1 MPTAIF
7 LLAIASLAALQSR
20 AIRGAKRHQLQ
31 EICRQKGLPDV
42 YEELVRASEGIAFF
56 AATVVVLAGVASTFF
71 ISEILTTNVAAGLWA
86 ILCWVVL
93 VIIPMTLTKFAGV
106 GIVVTTWWLWRPII
120 RLITPVAKS
129 ITKCVATIQWLR
141 DRGKNQ
147 ATADESQDE
156 IRLAMDE
163 AHREGHLDEEAR
175 EMIEGVMELE
185 DAQVSEIMT
194 PRTQVIG
201 ISLSSA
207 WKEAVEAAV
216 ESGYSRLPV
225 WKSSPDDIVGV
236 LHLREILSELAQHQ
250 YTADEGKHKTPNIS
264 DLLRPPYFIPETMSV
279 QSLLRDLQHG
289 KSHMAI
295 VTDEFGGV
303 CGIVTIEDALEEIV
317 GEITDEHDE
326 TLTDGI
332 LVQSDDICETLAKVP
347 IDDLNQ
353 RMHFVLPEE
362 ADYDTIGGFAF
373 HLFGRIPLVGE
384 TITSDGVSLEIL
396 ASSRR
401 QIDRLRVSR
410 LPQTPDSP

>member
-1 MPTAIF
+1 MQTAIF
-7 LLAIASLAALQSR
+7 LLVIASLAALQSR

-31 EICRQKGLPDV
+31 DICHQKGLPDV
-42 YEELVRASEGIAFF
+42 YDELVRASEGVAFF
-56 AATVVVLAGVASTFF
+56 AATVVVLAAVAATFS
-71 ISEILTTNVAAGLWA
+71 ISKLLTTSFSAGLWA
-86 ILCWVVL
+86 GLCWIML
-93 VIIPMTLTKFAGV
+93 VIVPMTLTRFAGV
-106 GIVVTTWWLWRPII
+106 WIVVTTWWLWRPLI
-120 RLITPVAKS
+120 RLITPVLRA
-129 ITKCVATIQWLR
+129 ITKGVEAIQWVLYR
-141 DRGKNQ
+141 TKGH
-147 ATADESQDE
+147 ATADESQEE

-201 ISLSSA
+201 IPLNST
-207 WKEAVEAAV
+207 WKDSVKAAL

-236 LHLREILSELAQHQ
+236 LHLREILAELAQYQ
-250 YTADEGKHKTPNIS
+250 DASSKPKRTDPNLS

-326 TLTDGI
+326 TLADGI
-332 LVQSDDICETLAKVP
+332 LVESNDACETLANVP

-353 RMHFVLPEE
+353 RMHFSLPEE
-362 ADYDTIGGFAF
+362 ADFDTVGGFAF
-373 HLFGRIPLVGE
+373 HVFGRIPSEGE
-384 TITSDGVSLEIL
+384 TIASDGVSLEVL

-401 QIDRLRVSR
+401 RIDRLRITR
-410 LPQTPDSP
+410 LPQTPD

>member
-1 MPTAIF
+1 MQTAIF
-7 LLAIASLAALQSR
+7 LLVIASLAALQSR

-31 EICRQKGLPDV
+31 DICRQKGVPDV
-42 YEELVRASEGIAFF
+42 YDELVRASEGVAFF
-56 AATVVVLAGVASTFF
+56 AATVVVLAGVASTF
-71 ISEILTTNVAAGLWA
+71 SVSKLLTTSFSTGLWA
-86 ILCWVVL
+86 GLCWIML
-93 VIIPMTLTKFAGV
+93 VIVPMTLTRFAGV
-106 GIVVTTWWLWRPII
+106 WIVVTTWWLWRPLI
-120 RLITPVAKS
+120 RLITPVLRA
-129 ITKCVATIQWLR
+129 ITKGVEAIQWVLYR
-141 DRGKNQ
+141 TKGR
-147 ATADESQDE
+147 ATADESQEE

-201 ISLSSA
+201 IPLNST
-207 WKEAVEAAV
+207 WKNSVEAAL

-236 LHLREILSELAQHQ
+236 LHLREILAELAQHHD
-250 YTADEGKHKTPNIS
+250 TSSETKRNDPNLS
-264 DLLRPPYFIPETMSV
+264 NLLRPPYFIPETMSV

-326 TLTDGI
+326 MLTDGI
-332 LVQSDDICETLAKVP
+332 LVESNDACETLANVP

-353 RMHFVLPEE
+353 RMHFSLPEE
-362 ADYDTIGGFAF
+362 ADFDTVGGFAF
-373 HLFGRIPLVGE
+373 HVFGRIPSEGE
-384 TITSDGVSLEIL
+384 TIVSDGVSLEVL
-396 ASSRR
+396 SSSRR
-401 QIDRLRVSR
+401 RIDRLRITR
-410 LPQTPDSP
+410 LPQTPD

>member
-1 MPTAIF
+1 MQTAI
-7 LLAIASLAALQSR
+7 LLLVIASLAALQSR

-31 EICRQKGLPDV
+31 DICRQKGVPDV
-42 YEELVRASEGIAFF
+42 YDELVRASEGIAFF

-71 ISEILTTNVAAGLWA
+71 ISKILTTSLSAGLWA
-86 ILCWVVL
+86 GLCWIML
-93 VIIPMTLTKFAGV
+93 VIVPL
-106 GIVVTTWWLWRPII
+106 I
-120 RLITPVAKS
+120 RLIAPVSKG
-129 ITKCVATIQWLR
+129 ITKCIEAIQWVLYR
-141 DRGKNQ
+141 SKNQ

-185 DAQVSEIMT
+185 DVQVSEIMT

-201 ISLSSA
+201 ISLNST
-207 WKEAVEAAV
+207 WKDSVEAAV

-236 LHLREILSELAQHQ
+236 IHLREILAELAQYQ
-250 YTADEGKHKTPNIS
+250 DSTNEAERTEPNLR

-279 QSLLRDLQHG
+279 QSLLRDLQRG

-332 LVQSDDICETLAKVP
+332 LVQSKDTCETVANVP

-353 RMHFVLPEE
+353 RMHFSLPEE
-362 ADYDTIGGFAF
+362 ADYDTVGGFAF
-373 HLFGRIPLVGE
+373 HVFGRIPSEGE
-384 TITSDGVSLEIL
+384 TIVSDGVSLEVL

-401 QIDRLRVSR
+401 RIDRLRVSR

>member
-71 ISEILTTNVAAGLWA
+71 ISKILTTNVAAGLWA

-106 GIVVTTWWLWRPII
+106 RIVVTTWWLWRPII

-250 YTADEGKHKTPNIS
+250 YAAAEGKHKTPNIS

-332 LVQSDDICETLAKVP
+332 LVQSDDICETLATVP

>member
-71 ISEILTTNVAAGLWA
+71 ISKILTTNVAAGLWA

-250 YTADEGKHKTPNIS
+250 YAADEGKHKNPNIS

-332 LVQSDDICETLAKVP
+332 LVQSDDICETLATVP

>member
-1 MPTAIF
+1 MQTAIF
-7 LLAIASLAALQSR
+7 LLMIASLAALQSR

-31 EICRQKGLPDV
+31 DICHQKGLPDV
-42 YEELVRASEGIAFF
+42 YDELVRASEGVAFF
-56 AATVVVLAGVASTFF
+56 AATVVVLAAVAATFS
-71 ISEILTTNVAAGLWA
+71 ISKLLTTSFSAGLWA
-86 ILCWVVL
+86 GLCWIML
-93 VIIPMTLTKFAGV
+93 VIVPMTLTRFAGV
-106 GIVVTTWWLWRPII
+106 WIVVTTWWLWRPLI
-120 RLITPVAKS
+120 RLITPVLRA
-129 ITKCVATIQWLR
+129 ITKAVEAIQWVLYR
-141 DRGKNQ
+141 SKNR
-147 ATADESQDE
+147 ATADESQEE

-201 ISLSSA
+201 IPLNST
-207 WKEAVEAAV
+207 WKDSVKAAL

-236 LHLREILSELAQHQ
+236 LHLREILAELAQYQ
-250 YTADEGKHKTPNIS
+250 DASSKPKRTDPNLS

-326 TLTDGI
+326 TLADGI
-332 LVQSDDICETLAKVP
+332 LVESNDACETLANVP

-353 RMHFVLPEE
+353 RMHFSLPEE
-362 ADYDTIGGFAF
+362 ADFDTVGGFAF
-373 HLFGRIPLVGE
+373 HVFGRIPSEGE
-384 TITSDGVSLEIL
+384 TIASDGVSLEVL
-396 ASSRR
+396 SSSRR
-401 QIDRLRVSR
+401 RIDRLRITR
-410 LPQTPDSP
+410 LPQTPD

>member
-1 MPTAIF
+1 MQTAIF
-7 LLAIASLAALQSR
+7 LLVIASLAALQSR

-31 EICRQKGLPDV
+31 DICHQKGLPDV
-42 YEELVRASEGIAFF
+42 YDELVRASEGVAFF
-56 AATVVVLAGVASTFF
+56 AATVVVLAAVAATFS
-71 ISEILTTNVAAGLWA
+71 ISKLLTTSFSAGLWA
-86 ILCWVVL
+86 GLCWIML
-93 VIIPMTLTKFAGV
+93 VIVPMTLTRFAGV
-106 GIVVTTWWLWRPII
+106 WIVVTTWWLWRPLI
-120 RLITPVAKS
+120 RLITPVLRA
-129 ITKCVATIQWLR
+129 ITKAVEAIQWVLYR
-141 DRGKNQ
+141 SKNR
-147 ATADESQDE
+147 ATADESQEE

-201 ISLSSA
+201 IPLNST
-207 WKEAVEAAV
+207 WKDSVKAAL

-236 LHLREILSELAQHQ
+236 LHLREILAELAQYQ
-250 YTADEGKHKTPNIS
+250 DASSKPKRTDPYLS

-326 TLTDGI
+326 TLADGI
-332 LVQSDDICETLAKVP
+332 LVESNDACETLANVP

-353 RMHFVLPEE
+353 RMHFSLPEE
-362 ADYDTIGGFAF
+362 ADFDTVGGFAF
-373 HLFGRIPLVGE
+373 HVFGRIPSEGE
-384 TITSDGVSLEIL
+384 TIASDGVSLEVL
-396 ASSRR
+396 SSSRR
-401 QIDRLRVSR
+401 RIDRLRITR
-410 LPQTPDSP
+410 LPQTPD

>member
-1 MPTAIF
+1 MQTAIF
-7 LLAIASLAALQSR
+7 LLLIASLAALQSR

-31 EICRQKGLPDV
+31 DICHQKGLPDV
-42 YEELVRASEGIAFF
+42 YDELVRASEGVAFF
-56 AATVVVLAGVASTFF
+56 AATVVVLAAVAATFS
-71 ISEILTTNVAAGLWA
+71 ISKLLTTSFSAGLWA
-86 ILCWVVL
+86 GLCWIML
-93 VIIPMTLTKFAGV
+93 VILPMTLTRFAGV
-106 GIVVTTWWLWRPII
+106 WIVVTTWWLWRPLI
-120 RLITPVAKS
+120 RLITPVLRA
-129 ITKCVATIQWLR
+129 ITKAVEAIQWVLYR
-141 DRGKNQ
+141 SKNR
-147 ATADESQDE
+147 ATADESQEE

-201 ISLSSA
+201 IPLNST
-207 WKEAVEAAV
+207 WKNSVKAAL

-236 LHLREILSELAQHQ
+236 LHLREILAELAQYQ
-250 YTADEGKHKTPNIS
+250 DASSKPKRTDPNLS

-303 CGIVTIEDALEEIV
+303 SGIVTIEDALEEIV

-326 TLTDGI
+326 TLADGI
-332 LVQSDDICETLAKVP
+332 LVESNDACETLANVP

-353 RMHFVLPEE
+353 RMHFSLPEE
-362 ADYDTIGGFAF
+362 ADFDTVGGFAF
-373 HLFGRIPLVGE
+373 HVFGRIPSEGE
-384 TITSDGVSLEIL
+384 TIASDGVSLEVL
-396 ASSRR
+396 SSSRR
-401 QIDRLRVSR
+401 RIDRLRITR
-410 LPQTPDSP
+410 LPQTPD

>member
-1 MPTAIF
+1 MQTAIF
-7 LLAIASLAALQSR
+7 LLVIASLAALQSR

-31 EICRQKGLPDV
+31 DICHQKGLPDV
-42 YEELVRASEGIAFF
+42 YDELVRASEGVAFF
-56 AATVVVLAGVASTFF
+56 AATVVVLAAVAATFS
-71 ISEILTTNVAAGLWA
+71 ISKLLTTSFSAGLWA
-86 ILCWVVL
+86 GLCWIML
-93 VIIPMTLTKFAGV
+93 VIVPMTLTRFAGV
-106 GIVVTTWWLWRPII
+106 WIVVTTWWLWRPLI
-120 RLITPVAKS
+120 RLITPVLRA
-129 ITKCVATIQWLR
+129 ITKGVEAIQWVLYR
-141 DRGKNQ
+141 SKSR
-147 ATADESQDE
+147 ATADESQEE

-201 ISLSSA
+201 IPLNST
-207 WKEAVEAAV
+207 WKDSVKAAL

-236 LHLREILSELAQHQ
+236 LHLREILAELAQYQ
-250 YTADEGKHKTPNIS
+250 DASSKPKRTDPNLS

-326 TLTDGI
+326 TLADGI
-332 LVQSDDICETLAKVP
+332 LVESNDACETLANVP

-353 RMHFVLPEE
+353 RMHFSLPEE
-362 ADYDTIGGFAF
+362 ADFDSVGGFAF
-373 HLFGRIPLVGE
+373 HVFGRIPSEGE
-384 TITSDGVSLEIL
+384 TIASDGVSLEVL
-396 ASSRR
+396 SSSRR
-401 QIDRLRVSR
+401 RIDRLRITR
-410 LPQTPDSP
+410 LPQTPD

>member
-1 MPTAIF
+1 MQTAIF
-7 LLAIASLAALQSR
+7 LLVIASLAALQSR

-31 EICRQKGLPDV
+31 DICHQKGLPDV
-42 YEELVRASEGIAFF
+42 YDELVRASEGVAFF
-56 AATVVVLAGVASTFF
+56 AATVVVLAAVAATFS
-71 ISEILTTNVAAGLWA
+71 ISKLLTTSFSAGLWA
-86 ILCWVVL
+86 GLCWIML
-93 VIIPMTLTKFAGV
+93 VIVPMTLTRFAGV
-106 GIVVTTWWLWRPII
+106 WIVVTTWWLWRPLI
-120 RLITPVAKS
+120 RLITPVLRA
-129 ITKCVATIQWLR
+129 ITKAVEAIQWVLYR
-141 DRGKNQ
+141 SKNR
-147 ATADESQDE
+147 ATADESQEE

-201 ISLSSA
+201 IPLNST
-207 WKEAVEAAV
+207 WKNSVKAAL

-236 LHLREILSELAQHQ
+236 LHLREILAELAQYQ
-250 YTADEGKHKTPNIS
+250 DASSKPKRTDPNLS

-326 TLTDGI
+326 MLTDGI
-332 LVQSDDICETLAKVP
+332 LVESNDACETLANVP

-353 RMHFVLPEE
+353 RMHFSLPEE
-362 ADYDTIGGFAF
+362 ADFDTVGGFAF
-373 HLFGRIPLVGE
+373 HVFGRIPSEGE
-384 TITSDGVSLEIL
+384 TIASDGVSLEVL
-396 ASSRR
+396 SSSRR
-401 QIDRLRVSR
+401 RIDRLRITR
-410 LPQTPDSP
+410 LPQTPD

>member
-1 MPTAIF
+1 MQTAIF
-7 LLAIASLAALQSR
+7 LLVIASLAALQSR

-31 EICRQKGLPDV
+31 DICHQKGLPDV
-42 YEELVRASEGIAFF
+42 YDELVRASEGVAFF
-56 AATVVVLAGVASTFF
+56 AATVVVLAAVAATFS
-71 ISEILTTNVAAGLWA
+71 ISKLLTTSFSAGLWA
-86 ILCWVVL
+86 GLCWIML
-93 VIIPMTLTKFAGV
+93 VIVPMTLTRFAGV
-106 GIVVTTWWLWRPII
+106 WIVVTTWWLWRPLI
-120 RLITPVAKS
+120 RLITPVLRA
-129 ITKCVATIQWLR
+129 ITKGVEAIQWVLYR
-141 DRGKNQ
+141 SKSR
-147 ATADESQDE
+147 ATADESQEE

-201 ISLSSA
+201 IPLNST
-207 WKEAVEAAV
+207 WKNSVKAAL

-236 LHLREILSELAQHQ
+236 LHLREILAELAQYQ
-250 YTADEGKHKTPNIS
+250 DASSKPKRTDPNLS

-326 TLTDGI
+326 TLADGI
-332 LVQSDDICETLAKVP
+332 LVESNDACETLANVP

-353 RMHFVLPEE
+353 RMHFSLPEE
-362 ADYDTIGGFAF
+362 ADFDTVGGFAF
-373 HLFGRIPLVGE
+373 HVFGRIPSEGE
-384 TITSDGVSLEIL
+384 TIASDGVSLEVL
-396 ASSRR
+396 SSSRR
-401 QIDRLRVSR
+401 RIDRLRITR
-410 LPQTPDSP
+410 LPQTPD

>member
-1 MPTAIF
+1 MQTAIF
-7 LLAIASLAALQSR
+7 LLLIASLAALQSR

-31 EICRQKGLPDV
+31 DICHQKGLPDV
-42 YEELVRASEGIAFF
+42 YDELVRASEGVAFF
-56 AATVVVLAGVASTFF
+56 AATVVVLAAVAATFS
-71 ISEILTTNVAAGLWA
+71 ISKLLTTSFSAGLWA
-86 ILCWVVL
+86 GLCWIML
-93 VIIPMTLTKFAGV
+93 VIVPMTLTRFAGV
-106 GIVVTTWWLWRPII
+106 WIVVTTWWLWRPLI
-120 RLITPVAKS
+120 RLITPVLRA
-129 ITKCVATIQWLR
+129 ITKAVEAIQWVLYR
-141 DRGKNQ
+141 SKNR
-147 ATADESQDE
+147 ATADESQEE

-201 ISLSSA
+201 IPLNST
-207 WKEAVEAAV
+207 WKDSVKAAL

-236 LHLREILSELAQHQ
+236 LHLREILAELAQYQ
-250 YTADEGKHKTPNIS
+250 DASSKPKRTDPNLS

-326 TLTDGI
+326 TLADGI
-332 LVQSDDICETLAKVP
+332 LVESNDACETLANVP

-353 RMHFVLPEE
+353 RMHFSLPEE
-362 ADYDTIGGFAF
+362 ADFDTVGGFAF
-373 HLFGRIPLVGE
+373 HVFGRIPSEGE
-384 TITSDGVSLEIL
+384 TIASDGVSLEVL
-396 ASSRR
+396 SSSRR
-401 QIDRLRVSR
+401 RIDRLRITR
-410 LPQTPDSP
+410 LPQTPD

>member
-1 MPTAIF
+1 MQTAIF
-7 LLAIASLAALQSR
+7 LLLIASLAALQSR

-31 EICRQKGLPDV
+31 DICHQKGLPDV
-42 YEELVRASEGIAFF
+42 YDELVRASEGVAFF
-56 AATVVVLAGVASTFF
+56 AATVVVLAAVAATFS
-71 ISEILTTNVAAGLWA
+71 ISKLLTTSFSAGLWA
-86 ILCWVVL
+86 GLCWIML
-93 VIIPMTLTKFAGV
+93 VILPMTLTRFAGV
-106 GIVVTTWWLWRPII
+106 WIVVTTWWLWRPLI
-120 RLITPVAKS
+120 RLITPVLRA
-129 ITKCVATIQWLR
+129 ITKAVEAIQWVFYR
-141 DRGKNQ
+141 SKNR
-147 ATADESQDE
+147 ATADESQEE

-201 ISLSSA
+201 IPLNST
-207 WKEAVEAAV
+207 WKNSVKAAL

-236 LHLREILSELAQHQ
+236 LHLREILAELAQYQ
-250 YTADEGKHKTPNIS
+250 DASSKPKRTDPNLS

-326 TLTDGI
+326 TLADGI
-332 LVQSDDICETLAKVP
+332 LVESNDACETLANVP

-353 RMHFVLPEE
+353 RMHFSLPEE
-362 ADYDTIGGFAF
+362 ADFDTVGGFAF
-373 HLFGRIPLVGE
+373 HVFGRIPSEGE
-384 TITSDGVSLEIL
+384 TIASDGVSLEVL
-396 ASSRR
+396 SSSRR
-401 QIDRLRVSR
+401 RIDRLRITR
-410 LPQTPDSP
+410 LPQTPD

>member
-1 MPTAIF
+1 MQTAIF
-7 LLAIASLAALQSR
+7 LLVIASLAALQSR

-31 EICRQKGLPDV
+31 DICHQKGLPDV
-42 YEELVRASEGIAFF
+42 YDELIRASEGVAFF
-56 AATVVVLAGVASTFF
+56 AATVVVLAAVAATFS
-71 ISEILTTNVAAGLWA
+71 ISKLLTTSFSAGLWA
-86 ILCWVVL
+86 GLCWIML
-93 VIIPMTLTKFAGV
+93 VIVPMTLTRFAGV
-106 GIVVTTWWLWRPII
+106 WIVVTTWWLWRPLI
-120 RLITPVAKS
+120 RLITPVLRA
-129 ITKCVATIQWLR
+129 ITKAVEAIQWVLYR
-141 DRGKNQ
+141 SKNR
-147 ATADESQDE
+147 ATADESQEE

-201 ISLSSA
+201 IPLNST
-207 WKEAVEAAV
+207 WKDSVKAAL

-236 LHLREILSELAQHQ
+236 LHLREILAELAQYQ
-250 YTADEGKHKTPNIS
+250 DASSKPKRTDPNLS

-326 TLTDGI
+326 TLADGI
-332 LVQSDDICETLAKVP
+332 LVESNDACETLANVP

-353 RMHFVLPEE
+353 RMHFSLPEE
-362 ADYDTIGGFAF
+362 ADFDTVGGFAF
-373 HLFGRIPLVGE
+373 HVFGRIPSEGE
-384 TITSDGVSLEIL
+384 TIASDGVSLEVL
-396 ASSRR
+396 SSSRR
-401 QIDRLRVSR
+401 RIDRLRITR
-410 LPQTPDSP
+410 LPQTPD

>member
-1 MPTAIF
+1 MQTAIF
-7 LLAIASLAALQSR
+7 LLVIASLAALQSR

-31 EICRQKGLPDV
+31 DICHQKGLPDV
-42 YEELVRASEGIAFF
+42 YDELVRASEGVAFF
-56 AATVVVLAGVASTFF
+56 AATVVVLAAVAATFS
-71 ISEILTTNVAAGLWA
+71 ISKLLTTSFSAGLWA
-86 ILCWVVL
+86 GLCWIML
-93 VIIPMTLTKFAGV
+93 VIVPMTLTRFAGV
-106 GIVVTTWWLWRPII
+106 WIVVTTWWLWRPLI
-120 RLITPVAKS
+120 RLITPVLRA
-129 ITKCVATIQWLR
+129 ITKAVEAIQWVFYR
-141 DRGKNQ
+141 SKNR
-147 ATADESQDE
+147 ATADESQEE

-201 ISLSSA
+201 IPLNST
-207 WKEAVEAAV
+207 WKDSVKAAL

-236 LHLREILSELAQHQ
+236 LHLREILAELAQYQ
-250 YTADEGKHKTPNIS
+250 DASSKPKRTDPYLS

-326 TLTDGI
+326 TLADGI
-332 LVQSDDICETLAKVP
+332 LVESNDACETLANVP

-353 RMHFVLPEE
+353 RMHFSLPEE
-362 ADYDTIGGFAF
+362 ADFDTVGGFAF
-373 HLFGRIPLVGE
+373 HVFGRIPSEGE
-384 TITSDGVSLEIL
+384 TIASDGVSLEVL
-396 ASSRR
+396 SSSRR
-401 QIDRLRVSR
+401 RIDRLRITR
-410 LPQTPDSP
+410 LPQTPD

>member
-1 MPTAIF
+1 MQTAIF
-7 LLAIASLAALQSR
+7 LLLIASLAALQSR

-31 EICRQKGLPDV
+31 DICHQKGLPDV
-42 YEELVRASEGIAFF
+42 YDELVRASEGVAFF
-56 AATVVVLAGVASTFF
+56 AATVVVLAAVAATFS
-71 ISEILTTNVAAGLWA
+71 ISKLLTTSFSAGLWA
-86 ILCWVVL
+86 GLCWIML
-93 VIIPMTLTKFAGV
+93 VIVPMTLTRFAGV
-106 GIVVTTWWLWRPII
+106 WIVVTTWWLWRPLI
-120 RLITPVAKS
+120 RLITPVLRA
-129 ITKCVATIQWLR
+129 ITKAVEAIQWVLYR
-141 DRGKNQ
+141 SKNR
-147 ATADESQDE
+147 ATADESQEE

-201 ISLSSA
+201 IPLNST
-207 WKEAVEAAV
+207 WKDSVKAAL

-236 LHLREILSELAQHQ
+236 LHLREILAELAQYQ
-250 YTADEGKHKTPNIS
+250 DASSKPKRTDPYLS

-326 TLTDGI
+326 TLADGI
-332 LVQSDDICETLAKVP
+332 LVESNDACETLANVP

-353 RMHFVLPEE
+353 RMHFSLPEE
-362 ADYDTIGGFAF
+362 ADFDTVGGFAF
-373 HLFGRIPLVGE
+373 HVFGRIPSEGE
-384 TITSDGVSLEIL
+384 TIASDGVSLEVL
-396 ASSRR
+396 SSSRR
-401 QIDRLRVSR
+401 RIDRLRITR
-410 LPQTPDSP
+410 LPQTPD

>member
-7 LLAIASLAALQSR
+7 LLTIASLAALQSR

-31 EICRQKGLPDV
+31 EICRKKGLPDV

-71 ISEILTTNVAAGLWA
+71 ISKTLTTTLAAGLWA
-86 ILCWVVL
+86 GLCWVVL

-106 GIVVTTWWLWRPII
+106 WIVVTTWWLWRPLI
-120 RLITPVAKS
+120 RLVTPVAKT
-129 ITKCVATIQWLR
+129 ITKCVEAVQWVLYQS
-141 DRGKNQ
+141 KNQ

-201 ISLSSA
+201 IPLSSA

-236 LHLREILSELAQHQ
+236 LHLREILSELAQYQ
-250 YTADEGKHKTPNIS
+250 YATNEGEHKTPNIS

-332 LVQSDDICETLAKVP
+332 LVQSNDMCETLATVP

-396 ASSRR
+396 ACSSH

>member
-1 MPTAIF
+1 MQTAIF
-7 LLAIASLAALQSR
+7 LLLIASLAALQSR

-31 EICRQKGLPDV
+31 DICHQKGLPDV
-42 YEELVRASEGIAFF
+42 YDELVRASEGVAFF
-56 AATVVVLAGVASTFF
+56 AATVVVLAAVAATFS
-71 ISEILTTNVAAGLWA
+71 ISKLLTTSFSAGLWA
-86 ILCWVVL
+86 GLCWIML
-93 VIIPMTLTKFAGV
+93 VIVPMTLTRFAGV
-106 GIVVTTWWLWRPII
+106 WIVVTTWWLWRPLI
-120 RLITPVAKS
+120 RLITPVLRA
-129 ITKCVATIQWLR
+129 ITKAVEAIQWVLYR
-141 DRGKNQ
+141 SKNR
-147 ATADESQDE
+147 ATADESQEE

-201 ISLSSA
+201 IPLNST
-207 WKEAVEAAV
+207 WKNSVKAAL

-236 LHLREILSELAQHQ
+236 LHLREILAELAQYQ
-250 YTADEGKHKTPNIS
+250 DASSKPKRTDPSLS

-326 TLTDGI
+326 TLADGI
-332 LVQSDDICETLAKVP
+332 LVESNDACETLANVP

-353 RMHFVLPEE
+353 RMHFSLPEE
-362 ADYDTIGGFAF
+362 ADFDTVGGFAF
-373 HLFGRIPLVGE
+373 HVFGRIPSEGE
-384 TITSDGVSLEIL
+384 TIASDGVSLEVL
-396 ASSRR
+396 SSSRR
-401 QIDRLRVSR
+401 RIDRLRITR
-410 LPQTPDSP
+410 LPQTPD